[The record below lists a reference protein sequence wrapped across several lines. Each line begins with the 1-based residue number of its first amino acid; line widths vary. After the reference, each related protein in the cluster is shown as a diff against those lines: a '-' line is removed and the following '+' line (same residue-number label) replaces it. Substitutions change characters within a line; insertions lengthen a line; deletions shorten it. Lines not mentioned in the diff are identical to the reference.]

1 MAQQEGFRYLSTIGP
16 PSVWI
21 IRRASHGLRTELM
34 IARNTRLALLLL
46 TLACSGCAPLQ
57 PPNADAPRGEAVYPF
72 VITEDPER
80 REVALAAA
88 GQLFQPATTEPPA
101 LQTVTATIRN
111 LPPGFNL
118 YLPKLGIQ
126 AVMTEEETRESLRRF
141 LREWSGLIGADP
153 TRLSLVERIDAP
165 DGSKIANYE
174 QRPFRYP
181 IRGPYGKVH
190 VRFASDRRVLSLS
203 STSIPD
209 AERLQPAIASM
220 VPKLTAEDAMARIR
234 KGVTYQNESG
244 TQSTLQVSTANEV
257 NARDLVLYVLLSPTN
272 TNALEFHLAWEVE
285 VGGTAGRKVY
295 VDAITGDV
303 VAVG

>member
-1 MAQQEGFRYLSTIGP
+1 
-16 PSVWI
+16 
-21 IRRASHGLRTELM
+21 M
-34 IARNTRLALLLL
+34 IARNTSLALLLL
-46 TLACSGCAPLQ
+46 AFACSGCAPLQ
-57 PPNADAPRGEAVYPF
+57 PPSADAPRGEAAYPF

-88 GQLFQPATTEPPA
+88 SQLFQPATTEPPA
-101 LQTVTATIRN
+101 LQTVTATIRS

-118 YLPKLGIQ
+118 YLPKLGTA
-126 AVMTEEETRESLRRF
+126 AVMNEEETRESLRRF

-153 TRLSLVERIDAP
+153 TRLSLIERIDVP

-181 IRGPYGKVH
+181 IRGAYGKVH
-190 VRFASDRRVLSLS
+190 VRFGTDRRVLSLS

-209 AERLQPAIASM
+209 AERLQPAITAMS
-220 VPKLTAEDAMARIR
+220 PKLTAEDATARVR

-244 TQSTLQVSTANEV
+244 AQSTLQVSAANEV
-257 NARDLVLYVLLSPTN
+257 NSRDLVLYVQSSPAN
-272 TNALEFHLAWEVE
+272 PNALEFHLAWEVQ
-285 VGGTAGRKVY
+285 VGGAGGRRVY

-303 VAVG
+303 VAVE

>member
-1 MAQQEGFRYLSTIGP
+1 
-16 PSVWI
+16 
-21 IRRASHGLRTELM
+21 M
-34 IARNTRLALLLL
+34 IARNTSLVLLL

-57 PPNADAPRGEAVYPF
+57 PTSPDAPRGEAAYPF

-88 GQLFQPATTEPPA
+88 NQLFQPATTAPPV
-101 LQTVTATIRN
+101 LQTVTATIRS

-118 YLPKLGIQ
+118 YLPKLGTE

-181 IRGPYGKVH
+181 IRGPYGRVH
-190 VRFASDRRVLSLS
+190 VRFATDRRVLSLS

-209 AERLQPAIASM
+209 AERLQPAIAAMS
-220 VPKLTAEDAMARIR
+220 PKLTAEDAVARIR
-234 KGVTYQNESG
+234 GKGVAFQNESG
-244 TQSTLQVSTANEV
+244 TQSTLQVPTASEV
-257 NARDLVLYVLLSPTN
+257 NAKDLVLYVLPSRTN
-272 TNALEFHLAWEVE
+272 ANALEFHLAWEVQI
-285 VGGTAGRKVY
+285 GGAGARKVY

-303 VAVG
+303 VAVE

>member
-1 MAQQEGFRYLSTIGP
+1 
-16 PSVWI
+16 
-21 IRRASHGLRTELM
+21 M
-34 IARNTRLALLLL
+34 IARNTSLALLLL
-46 TLACSGCAPLQ
+46 TFACSGCAPLQ
-57 PPNADAPRGEAVYPF
+57 PPSADAPRGEAAYPF

-80 REVALAAA
+80 RQVALAAA
-88 GQLFQPATTEPPA
+88 SQLFQPATTEPP
-101 LQTVTATIRN
+101 LQTVTATIRS

-118 YLPKLGIQ
+118 YLPKLGTK

-181 IRGPYGKVH
+181 IRGAYGQVH
-190 VRFASDRRVLSLS
+190 VRFATDRRVLSLS

-209 AERLQPAIASM
+209 AERLQPAIAAMS
-220 VPKLTAEDAMARIR
+220 PKLTAEDAVARVR
-234 KGVTYQNESG
+234 GKGVPFQNESG
-244 TQSTLQVSTANEV
+244 TQSTLQVPADSEV
-257 NARDLVLYVLLSPTN
+257 NARDLVLYVLQSPTN
-272 TNALEFHLAWEVE
+272 AKALEFHLAWEVQIS
-285 VGGTAGRKVY
+285 GGMDRKVY

-303 VAVG
+303 VAVE

>member
-1 MAQQEGFRYLSTIGP
+1 
-16 PSVWI
+16 
-21 IRRASHGLRTELM
+21 M
-34 IARNTRLALLLL
+34 IARNTTLALLLL
-46 TLACSGCAPLQ
+46 TFVYSGCAPLQ
-57 PPNADAPRGEAVYPF
+57 PPSADAPRGEAAYPF
-72 VITEDPER
+72 VISEDPER
-80 REVALAAA
+80 RHVALAAA
-88 GQLFQPATTEPPA
+88 SQLFQPATTEPPA

-118 YLPKLGIQ
+118 YLPKLGTQ

-153 TRLSLVERIDAP
+153 TRLSLVERIDAQ

-190 VRFASDRRVLSLS
+190 VRFATDRRVLSLS

-220 VPKLTAEDAMARIR
+220 SPKLTAEDAVARIR
-234 KGVTYQNESG
+234 GKGVTYQNENG
-244 TQSTLQVSTANEV
+244 TQSSLQVSTANEV
-257 NARDLVLYVLLSPTN
+257 NARDLVLYVLPSPTN
-272 TNALEFHLAWEVE
+272 ANALEFHLAWEVE
-285 VGGTAGRKVY
+285 VGGTTGRKVY

>member
-1 MAQQEGFRYLSTIGP
+1 
-16 PSVWI
+16 
-21 IRRASHGLRTELM
+21 
-34 IARNTRLALLLL
+34 
-46 TLACSGCAPLQ
+46 
-57 PPNADAPRGEAVYPF
+57 

-80 REVALAAA
+80 RQVALAAA
-88 GQLFQPATTEPPA
+88 SQLFQPATTDPPA
-101 LQTVTATIRN
+101 LQTVTATIRS

-118 YLPKLGIQ
+118 YLPKLGTE
-126 AVMTEEETRESLRRF
+126 AEMTEEETRESLRRF

-190 VRFASDRRVLSLS
+190 IRFATDRRVLNLA

-220 VPKLTAEDAMARIR
+220 VPKLTAEDATARIR
-234 KGVTYQNESG
+234 KGVSYESEPG
-244 TQSTLQVSTANEV
+244 RQSTLPVSAASELK
-257 NARDLVLYVLLSPTN
+257 ARDLVLYVLPSPN
-272 TNALEFHLAWEVE
+272 NANALEFHLAWEVQ
-285 VGGTAGRKVY
+285 VGGATGREVY

-303 VAVG
+303 VAVE